1 MEKHTKDW
9 EKPQLIILAKG
20 TPEESVLLNC
30 KTNNPNKQLEGPL
43 QSYQTVCTKFDPN
56 GDDFVNCSVCQD
68 RGIGAGS

>member
-1 MEKHTKDW
+1 MEKHIKDW

-43 QSYQTVCTKFDPN
+43 QSYQTVCTKYDPN
-56 GDDFVNCSVCQD
+56 GEFENCSVCQD